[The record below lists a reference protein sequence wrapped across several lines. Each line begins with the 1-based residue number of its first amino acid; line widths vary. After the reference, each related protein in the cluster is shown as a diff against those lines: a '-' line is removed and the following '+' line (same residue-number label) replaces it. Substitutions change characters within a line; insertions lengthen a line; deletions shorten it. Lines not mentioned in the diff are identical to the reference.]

1 MQATATATDQQQ
13 LAKVTVSTIP
23 VLAAMPREDERPD
36 VQVLVRVQ
44 APTNAALRAPID
56 LVAVLDV
63 SGSMRCSPD
72 TPDKLT

>member
-1 MQATATATDQQQ
+1 
-13 LAKVTVSTIP
+13 
-23 VLAAMPREDERPD
+23 MPREDERPD

-44 APTNAALRAPID
+44 APTDAALRAPID